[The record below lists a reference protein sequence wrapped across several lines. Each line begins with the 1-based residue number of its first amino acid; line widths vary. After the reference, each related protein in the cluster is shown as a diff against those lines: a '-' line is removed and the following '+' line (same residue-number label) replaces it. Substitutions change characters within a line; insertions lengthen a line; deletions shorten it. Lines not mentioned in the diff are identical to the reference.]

1 MYIIG
6 RVISALR
13 ALPERTRFFLAGV
26 VLFLAGIF
34 VFISWSALTAS
45 HFASLSRVF
54 APPGGEISDSQKDL
68 ENPGNIFEQLKSGFR
83 DMRSL
88 FRGGILPDLSP
99 DSAPKSGREESEQE
113 AAPLPSFGNST
124 FDKGGE
130 ESATSSSGVPFPANS
145 GSNTRTIP
153 GSPNP

>member
-1 MYIIG
+1 MHSIG

-26 VLFLAGIF
+26 VLFFAGIF
-34 VFISWSALTAS
+34 IFISWSAVTAS

-54 APPGGEISDSQKDL
+54 SPPGEEISDSQKEL
-68 ENPGNIFEQLKSGFR
+68 ENPGNIFEQLKSGFL

-99 DSAPKSGREESEQE
+99 DSSQEPGSQESGAGTAPF
-113 AAPLPSFGNST
+113 PSLENPA
-124 FDKGGE
+124 FDRGE
-130 ESATSSSGVPFPANS
+130 EGFATSSSMTP
-145 GSNTRTIP
+145 
-153 GSPNP
+153 

>member
-1 MYIIG
+1 MYSIG

-13 ALPERTRFFLAGV
+13 ALPERVRFFLAGV
-26 VLFLAGIF
+26 ILFVVGIF
-34 VFISWSALTAS
+34 VFISWSAVTAS

-54 APPGGEISDSQKDL
+54 SPPGEEISDSQKEL

-99 DSAPKSGREESEQE
+99 DSSQEPGSQESGAGTTSF
-113 AAPLPSFGNST
+113 PSLGNPV
-124 FDKGGE
+124 FDGGGE
-130 ESATSSSGVPFPANS
+130 GSITSSSTAP
-145 GSNTRTIP
+145 
-153 GSPNP
+153 

>member
-1 MYIIG
+1 MHIIG
-6 RVISALR
+6 RMIAALR

-34 VFISWSALTAS
+34 IFISWSAVTAS

-54 APPGGEISDSQKDL
+54 APAGGEISDSQKKL
-68 ENPGNIFEQLKSGFR
+68 EDPGNIFEQLKSGFR
-83 DMRSL
+83 DMKSL

-99 DSAPKSGREESEQE
+99 DSVQEPGPQESEE
-113 AAPLPSFGNST
+113 GTTSFPSFGNPT
-124 FDKGGE
+124 FGGGGE

-145 GSNTRTIP
+145 GSSTRVIP